1 MLFTET
7 APVKRLTETI
17 TTEQL
22 EAATRTLTLADAMRL
37 GAEQTEQSVGNWGH
51 GDRACALT
59 TAAMG
64 AAAAHYIK

>member
-17 TTEQL
+17 TVEQL

-37 GAEQTEQSVGNWGH
+37 GADETTQEVGGWGS

-64 AAAAHYIK
+64 AAAAQYIK